1 MREMF
6 ETESLRE
13 RVILIGICTAR
24 EDDTEASLDELSE
37 LVRTAGA
44 DTVGRII
51 QNREAMHP
59 STYIGKGKDILLSGA
74 V

>member
-51 QNREAMHP
+51 QNII
-59 STYIGKGKDILLSGA
+59 TYFFHSDNRLTQEFMKIL
-74 V
+74 